1 MLLKVFLFSLVLFF
15 SSELRAINK
24 QITLSSTTSTSDSGL
39 LSYLNTFFKKK
50 FDIEIKVLSLGTGQ
64 AIRTAMEGNVEIL
77 LVHHTKS
84 ELDFMNEGFGL
95 IRNNLMYND
104 FIIVGPKNDNVA
116 CKSVEEKLKEIR
128 DNKYI
133 FISRGDES
141 GTHKKELELWLNLKY
156 EFDEF
161 SFWYREIGQGM
172 GNTLLMANEVF
183 AYTLT
188 DRATWISFKKKQNLK
203 IICENKP
210 PLFNQYGI
218 ILVNP
223 KINKN
228 LDIETAKIYFNWLLS
243 EEAKKLINS
252 FTIKNKQLFFYN
264 HH

>member
-64 AIRTAMEGNVEIL
+64 AIRTAKEGNVEIL

-84 ELDFMNEGFGL
+84 ELDFMNEGYGL

-156 EFDEF
+156 EFNM
-161 SFWYREIGQGM
+161 I
-172 GNTLLMANEVF
+172 
-183 AYTLT
+183 
-188 DRATWISFKKKQNLK
+188 
-203 IICENKP
+203 
-210 PLFNQYGI
+210 
-218 ILVNP
+218 
-223 KINKN
+223 
-228 LDIETAKIYFNWLLS
+228 
-243 EEAKKLINS
+243 
-252 FTIKNKQLFFYN
+252 
-264 HH
+264 